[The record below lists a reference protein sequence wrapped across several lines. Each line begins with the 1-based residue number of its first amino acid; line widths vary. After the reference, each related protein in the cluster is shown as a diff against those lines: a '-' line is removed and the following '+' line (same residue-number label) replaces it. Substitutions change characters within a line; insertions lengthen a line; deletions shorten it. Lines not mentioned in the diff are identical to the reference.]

1 MAKFVRI
8 KDLKNISNLE
18 FEVPSPGVYLLS
30 GTNGAGKTSLLA
42 CLRRIGFKNAFAK
55 HFPVSEQS
63 DKLDDFSNA
72 RIIYEVNGREVEY
85 SHAGQRWV
93 PKPKRNS
100 NVLSEFGF
108 SSVIYVGATADRI
121 TPRPEDFDTKRIR
134 GVGQDIKVAA
144 NSIFETDRFDGLR
157 YINLTRG
164 SANQA
169 LVLKRGSGSVSEYF
183 SEKNFSLG
191 ELCVIKLLQQLSS
204 CDQGALVLIDEIEL
218 ALHPRAQVNL
228 FHHVKKVADDKG
240 LTVIFSTH
248 SVSLIKTADRRKILH
263 MAKNGGGVELISG
276 CFPTYAI
283 GDMALDEESL
293 PDKIVFTEDE
303 AAASIAK
310 VFVKAY
316 NLSAYANQTCY
327 PTVHVVPVG
336 GFLSVIRFLDSSDAF
351 LPRMTQA
358 SALLDRDVQEETLV
372 DLRRNQNHEKLQE
385 FQRQQA
391 RTFFLPFTPEC
402 SMVEFLIDF
411 HDQARQ
417 LLRDEFQDH
426 RLDIPNCFGQVPME
440 PGGEQRRLA
449 KSAMQRFFTAISEN
463 LADMGEREFQK
474 KFYEIFAKWYFDN
487 NKDEVMRLIGRTL
500 N

>member
-8 KDLKNISNLE
+8 RDLKNIDKLD

-42 CLRRIGFKNAFAK
+42 CLRRIGFRNAFAK

-63 DKLDDFSNA
+63 DKLDDFSKA
-72 RIIYEVNGREVEY
+72 RIIYEVNGRKVKY

-93 PKPKRNS
+93 PQPKRNS
-100 NVLSEFGF
+100 NVLSAFGF

-121 TPRPEDFDTKRIR
+121 TPRPEDFDTRRIR
-134 GVGQDIKVAA
+134 GVGQDIKDAA
-144 NSIFETDRFDGLR
+144 NSIFETERFDGLR

-169 LVLKRGSGSVSEYF
+169 FVLKRGSGNASEYF

-191 ELCVIKLLQQLSS
+191 ELCVIKLLRQLSS

-228 FHHVKKVADDKG
+228 FNYVKQVADDKG
-240 LTVIFSTH
+240 LTVVFSTH
-248 SVSLIKTADRRKILH
+248 SVSLIKTADRRQILH
-263 MAKNGGGVELISG
+263 LAKNGSGVELISS

-293 PDKIVFTEDE
+293 PDKIVFTEDD
-303 AAASIAK
+303 AAASIAR

-316 NLSAYANQTCY
+316 NLSRYAGQSYY
-327 PTVHVVPVG
+327 PTVHVVPIG
-336 GFLSVIRFLDSSDAF
+336 GFLSVIRFLDSSDAL

-358 SALLDRDVQEETLV
+358 SALLDADVKDETLAE
-372 DLRRNQNHEKLQE
+372 LRRSQSHERLQE
-385 FQRQQA
+385 FQRQQR

-402 SMVEFLIDF
+402 SMVEFLRDF
-411 HDQARQ
+411 QDQARQ

-426 RLDIPNCFGQVPME
+426 RLGIPNCFGRVPMQ

-449 KSAMQRFFTAISEN
+449 KDAMKDFFAAFSAN

-487 NKDEVMRLIGRTL
+487 NRGQVMQLIGRTL